1 MSDIPAELVAAVHVH
16 HEGQLVKRGQPL
28 PADWPVDVVADLH
41 RTGGAV
47 TPEQWATTA
56 AAITE
61 AGGTV

>member
-1 MSDIPAELVAAVHVH
+1 MSDTPARLVAAVHVH
-16 HEGQLVKRGQPL
+16 HEEQLIKRGQPL
-28 PADWPVDVVADLH
+28 PAEWPDDVIADLH

-47 TPEQWATTA
+47 TPEQWDEIA